1 MATLASVV
9 HDFHSH
15 TYLSDGALS
24 PVELIRRAAVAGYA
38 TLGIT
43 DHAGIGDLERII
55 GTLRADRD
63 AVRAAWPEI
72 EVWVGVELTHLPP
85 PVIPQAA
92 YRARELGAELVL
104 VHGETPV
111 EPTAPGT
118 NHAAVQSTLI
128 DLLVHPGLIT
138 EEDAAT
144 ARDNGIFL
152 EITYGRGHS
161 LANGHVAKT
170 ARAVGAPL
178 LVDSDGHVPGGLLSA
193 EMART
198 IARGAG
204 LTDEEATRVLTEN
217 PLVLIERLRSRARP
231 LRVI

>member
-1 MATLASVV
+1 MATPAPVV

-55 GTLRADRD
+55 GTLKADRD

-128 DLLVHPGLIT
+128 DILVHPGLIT

-217 PLVLIERLRSRARP
+217 PRVLIERLRSRARP
-231 LRVI
+231 SRVI